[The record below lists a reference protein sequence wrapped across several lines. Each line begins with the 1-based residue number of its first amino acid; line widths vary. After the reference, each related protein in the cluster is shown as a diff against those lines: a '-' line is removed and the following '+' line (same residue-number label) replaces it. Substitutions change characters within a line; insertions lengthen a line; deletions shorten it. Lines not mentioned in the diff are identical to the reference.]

1 MMNIPVTLAEQ
12 TTKRNGKSYTY
23 WVIRWQASDGR
34 RLGKTLGQ
42 TDEMSRRQAEKLR
55 RQKELELESNPGR
68 RDARRPI
75 LEPPAGSDEP

>member
-23 WVIRWQASDGR
+23 WVIRWRASDGR
-34 RLGKTLGQ
+34 RLGKTLGR

-55 RQKELELESNPGR
+55 R
-68 RDARRPI
+68 
-75 LEPPAGSDEP
+75 